1 VIFKARGRTQ
11 LEAMKALWAKVGIRD
26 VETREQYRRRA
37 RTGEIT
43 IHASAIAIG
52 MQSRLTMGTS
62 VRG

>member
-26 VETREQYRRRA
+26 VETREQDRRRA

-43 IHASAIAIG
+43 VHASATAIKECKAA
-52 MQSRLTMGTS
+52 
-62 VRG
+62 